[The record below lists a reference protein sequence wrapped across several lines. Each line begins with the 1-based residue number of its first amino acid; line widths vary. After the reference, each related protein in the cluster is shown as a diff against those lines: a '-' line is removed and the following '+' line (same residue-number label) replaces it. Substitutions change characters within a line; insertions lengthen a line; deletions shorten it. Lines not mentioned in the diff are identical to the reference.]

1 MFFGSAASFLAQF
14 KPHADPD
21 RVVIDFVNSRVVDHS
36 GLQAIDNLAQRYS
49 ALGKRVQLRNLS
61 QDCKALLA
69 RAGLLGE
76 ARDATAEYKLN
87 IGAVGT
93 GH

>member
-1 MFFGSAASFLAQF
+1 LQGAA
-14 KPHADPD
+14 
-21 RVVIDFVNSRVVDHS
+21 
-36 GLQAIDNLAQRYS
+36 
-49 ALGKRVQLRNLS
+49 
-61 QDCKALLA
+61 A

>member
-1 MFFGSAASFLAQF
+1 
-14 KPHADPD
+14 ADPD

-61 QDCKALLA
+61 QDCKALLS